1 MYCASTAV
9 AEADE
14 AKEATVDDQGGGDAP
29 ASHKGS
35 EIAVQPSAGS
45 MTKHAD
51 VTWSTSATAA
61 EQEHTVFETEENVVR
76 YYCQLQFF

>member
-1 MYCASTAV
+1 MFSKQHITNFTDKRMYMYCASTAV

-61 EQEHTVFETEENVVR
+61 EQ
-76 YYCQLQFF
+76 

>member
-45 MTKHAD
+45 MTKRAD
-51 VTWSTSATAA
+51 VTTSAAAA
-61 EQEHTVFETEENVVR
+61 EQEHTVFETPKNVVR
-76 YYCQLQFF
+76 YYCQLQFI